1 MQKRFFGTAFGKDVY
16 EYTIES
22 DSITLSVMDLGA
34 TVTALSVPDKNGKA
48 GDIAVG
54 FATAQ
59 DYEKYGDNQG
69 ATIGRYANRIK
80 HGRFEIDG
88 VQYQIPCNDGENML
102 HGNNEFRNAKW
113 ELCEAG
119 ENFLCFSYTSPDGS
133 NGFPGTLKTR
143 VKYSI
148 QNHSLVIDYDAVS
161 DKKTPICL
169 TNHLYFN
176 LNADPSKTIYNHYL
190 QVAADSFTEAD
201 DALIPTGNILPVAG
215 TALDFRTEK
224 RLSEAVLADP
234 MLAAP
239 GGVDH
244 NFCLRGA
251 NGSLREAA
259 VLSEKESGRVLK
271 VYTDLPGIQVY
282 SGNFLQPDI
291 GKGGVRMVK
300 HGAVCLETQY
310 YPDSP
315 NHPQFEQ
322 CIFAAGEHFVSET
335 VYEFSVL

>member
-1 MQKRFFGTAFGKDVY
+1 MQKKYFGTAFGKEVY
-16 EYTIES
+16 EYTVTS
-22 DSITLSVMDLGA
+22 GGITLSVMDLGA
-34 TVTALSVPDKNGKA
+34 TVTALLVPDKRGNS

-54 FATAQ
+54 FATAE

-80 HGRFEIDG
+80 RGRFEIDG
-88 VQYQIPCNDGENML
+88 VIYQIPCNDGENML
-102 HGNNEFRNAKW
+102 HGNNEFRNAIW
-113 ELCEAG
+113 ELCETG

-133 NGFPGTLKTR
+133 NGFPGTLQTR

-148 QNHSLVIDYDAVS
+148 ENGALVIDYDAVS
-161 DKKTPICL
+161 DKKTLICL

-176 LNADPSKTIYNHYL
+176 LNADPSKTICNHYL

-215 TALDFRTEK
+215 TALDFRSEK
-224 RLSEAVLADP
+224 RLSEEILADP

-244 NFCLRGA
+244 NFCLNGA
-251 NGSLREAA
+251 DGTLREAA

-282 SGNFLQPDI
+282 SGNFLKPDI
-291 GKGGVRMVK
+291 GKGGVRLVK

-315 NHPQFEQ
+315 NHPQFPQ
-322 CIFAAGEHFVSET
+322 CIFAAGEHFTSRT
-335 VYEFSVL
+335 VYEFSTL

>member
-148 QNHSLVIDYDAVS
+148 QNHSLVIDYDDFRMWNEQVDVNAI
-161 DKKTPICL
+161 PI
-169 TNHLYFN
+169 
-176 LNADPSKTIYNHYL
+176 SKTGIISSL
-190 QVAADSFTEAD
+190 
-201 DALIPTGNILPVAG
+201 
-215 TALDFRTEK
+215 
-224 RLSEAVLADP
+224 RLSNGHEKSRHLQMTAENVDQAVNQAS
-234 MLAAP
+234 A
-239 GGVDH
+239 
-244 NFCLRGA
+244 
-251 NGSLREAA
+251 S
-259 VLSEKESGRVLK
+259 
-271 VYTDLPGIQVY
+271 
-282 SGNFLQPDI
+282 
-291 GKGGVRMVK
+291 
-300 HGAVCLETQY
+300 
-310 YPDSP
+310 
-315 NHPQFEQ
+315 
-322 CIFAAGEHFVSET
+322 
-335 VYEFSVL
+335 